1 MEDAR
6 LRGIDR
12 GYHSTAVL
20 MPDATVLSAGS
31 GEFFDDSK
39 KPKNPIDSHRQAQIF
54 HPPYLLRGPRPQV
67 IDSPEEVDYGSEFP
81 VRILGPE
88 VGRVSWI
95 RLSSVTHAF
104 NENQFIN
111 FLKFRSGNDGLIV
124 TAPARPELSPPG
136 HYMLFVLSKDGVP
149 SESRVLR
156 IGPSAPRPHLALTS
170 ALAAAEQHYYREGKT
185 PIEIEDEEILRQ
197 STGTRVTIGLTAR
210 CPYGLATCWAG
221 AYEALTKLSGVE
233 AVRPIANSDTST
245 ADLFLR
251 GQILPDLDRWPE
263 EFAEWAN
270 RSYDFRGVEVKSR
283 RRASGG
289 GRRIRA
295 DRTHLPRA
303 GAAASVGAGHEGP
316 MGLCGAKAARGHIR

>member
-1 MEDAR
+1 
-6 LRGIDR
+6 
-12 GYHSTAVL
+12 
-20 MPDATVLSAGS
+20 
-31 GEFFDDSK
+31 
-39 KPKNPIDSHRQAQIF
+39 
-54 HPPYLLRGPRPQV
+54 
-67 IDSPEEVDYGSEFP
+67 
-81 VRILGPE
+81 
-88 VGRVSWI
+88 
-95 RLSSVTHAF
+95 
-104 NENQFIN
+104 
-111 FLKFRSGNDGLIV
+111 
-124 TAPARPELSPPG
+124 
-136 HYMLFVLSKDGVP
+136 MLFVLSKDGVP

-210 CPYGLATCWAG
+210 CPYGLAACWAG